1 MFYFTPLPGFFSP
14 FPRGTCSLSV
24 TGEYLALRG
33 GPREFT
39 RNFSCTVLLRIQLAR
54 SNFRLRGFHS
64 LWRAFQ
70 TLHLIFSVQ
79 YRCPI
84 TPTGHASWFGLFPVR
99 SPLLRKSLFIFSSF
113 SY

>member
-1 MFYFTPLPGFFSP
+1 MFYFTPLSGFFSP

-54 SNFRLRGFHS
+54 FNFRLRGFHS
-64 LWRAFQ
+64 LWRVFQ
-70 TLHLIFSVQ
+70 TLRLVSSVQ
-79 YRCPI
+79 LCCPI
-84 TPTGHASWFGLFPVR
+84 TPPSLAEWFGLFPLR
-99 SPLLRKSLFIFSSF
+99 SPLLRKSLFIFSSS